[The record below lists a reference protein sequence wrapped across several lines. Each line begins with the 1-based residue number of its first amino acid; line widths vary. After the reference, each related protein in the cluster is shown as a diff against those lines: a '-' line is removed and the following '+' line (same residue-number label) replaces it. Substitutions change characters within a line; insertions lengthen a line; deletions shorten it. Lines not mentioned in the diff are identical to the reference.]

1 MVTLMVTFF
10 KIIRFTFFNII
21 FLFSV
26 SVIANSNALRSEGLA
41 AFKEKLYPQASLSFY
56 KWSRQAKTLAEKQ
69 EAKYFL
75 GIALAKLDILQVATF
90 PLVDVVRS
98 GEGKYRKK
106 ALNQLASFANALD
119 EKGLLKFTIEK
130 LTPEDLTD
138 LSKSAFYINM
148 SDIAYEE
155 GQIDKAMS
163 WAQMSLDASPKND
176 EALYQLASLALEK
189 NKYPEALAYFSQLLE
204 KHKSKS
210 PADKKRGLATL
221 NIARVYY
228 QMKDWTKAAEFYRQV
243 AKDHVDYRSA
253 LQELSWT
260 LLRSAQLRSA
270 LSPLQSL
277 LTPFYSQFF
286 DPETFVLSSSIY
298 IFSCQFNEAYADAEA
313 FEKNYQPTLN
323 QIDTWLKGS
332 RTADDFYNE
341 LSKAQKS
348 LENLNKTGKIES
360 QGLLPFFVLRTIMT
374 EPDIQSGL
382 KYLKRMENELLKLKA
397 NFPESPFM
405 EYAKKILK
413 GRSLAAKRKLARA
426 VEFYLKSYWVKT
438 TDIADQIGFIKYEAL
453 NGQRMQLKEKMMVD
467 ARQTVDGDLNR
478 GYYAQN
484 GYRYWPFEGEFWRDE
499 IGSFQYVGIS
509 RCQK

>member
-1 MVTLMVTFF
+1 MVILF
-10 KIIRFTFFNII
+10 KFLKLSSLLIIIWSSASLSAPQNP
-21 FLFSV
+21 
-26 SVIANSNALRSEGLA
+26 LRAEGLA
-41 AFKEKLYPQASLSFY
+41 AFKAKAYPQASLSFY
-56 KWSRQAKTLAEKQ
+56 KWSRQAKVLSEKQ

-75 GIALAKLDILQVATF
+75 GISLAKLDILQVATF

-98 GEGKYRKK
+98 GDGKYRKK
-106 ALNQLASFANALD
+106 ALNQLASFANVLD

-130 LTPEDLTD
+130 LTPDDLTD

-155 GQIDKAMS
+155 GQIDKAIS
-163 WAQMSLDASPKND
+163 WAQMSLDSSPKND
-176 EALYQLASLALEK
+176 EALYQLATLALEK
-189 NKYPEALAYFSQLLE
+189 NKFPEALAYFSQLLE
-204 KHKSKS
+204 KHKNKS

-228 QMKDWTKAAEFYRQV
+228 QMKDWAKAAEFYRQV
-243 AKDHVDYRSA
+243 SKDHVDYRSA

-277 LTPFYSQFF
+277 MTPFYSQFF

-298 IFSCQFNEAYADAEA
+298 IFSCQFDEAFANAEA

-323 QIDTWLKGS
+323 QIDTWIKGS
-332 RTADDFYNE
+332 RTADDFYAE
-341 LSKAQKS
+341 LTKAQKS
-348 LENLNKTGKIES
+348 LDNLNKTGKIES

-374 EPDIQSGL
+374 EPDIQGGL
-382 KYLKRMENELLKLKA
+382 KYLKRLDNELLNLKA
-397 NFPESPFM
+397 NFPESPFF

-426 VEFYLKSYWVKT
+426 VEFYLKSYLVKT
-438 TDIADQIGFIKYEAL
+438 TDMADQIGFIKYEAL
-453 NGQRMQLKEKMMVD
+453 NGQRMQLKEKLMVD
-467 ARQTVDGDLNR
+467 ARQTVDGDFNR